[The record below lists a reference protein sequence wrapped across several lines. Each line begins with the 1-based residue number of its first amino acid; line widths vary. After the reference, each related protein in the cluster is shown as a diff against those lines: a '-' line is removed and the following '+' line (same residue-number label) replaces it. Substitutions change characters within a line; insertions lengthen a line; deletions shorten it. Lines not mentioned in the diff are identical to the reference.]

1 MAEDRSSDRES
12 SGDESPGL
20 ALNIPA
26 KRITQ
31 VLILIALFFTLAS
44 VAVQVAKVNLG
55 LGNLRGLVPL
65 FTVGNDESIATWY
78 STAVLLLCFA
88 FLAAIAVVK
97 KITNDRYFLYWAGL
111 SVVFLY
117 LSADEHFSIHER
129 LGRRIGQFVLDAAGI
144 AQEGILRRAWVVF
157 GIGMVLI
164 VTLVF
169 LRFFI
174 ALPPK
179 TRRIFFIA
187 GLLFVSGA
195 IGLEMAAAFYLDLYG
210 GGDNMT
216 LAQNTVRTQL
226 PNVEEFLE
234 MLGVIVFLYALM
246 SYINAQAKNS
256 GSVSAR
262 NRS

>member
-1 MAEDRSSDRES
+1 MAEIRSSERELSGDRSAEF
-12 SGDESPGL
+12 

-31 VLILIALFFTLAS
+31 ILVFVALFFTLAS
-44 VAVQVAKVNLG
+44 AAAQFAKVNLG
-55 LGNLRGLVPL
+55 LGNMRGLVPM
-65 FTVGNDESIATWY
+65 FTLGKEESIATWY
-78 STAVLLLCFA
+78 SSTALLFCFA
-88 FLAAIAVVK
+88 LLVVIAVYK
-97 KITNDRYFLYWAGL
+97 KIVNDRYFLYWAGL

-117 LSADEHFSIHER
+117 LSADESSSLHER
-129 LGRRIGQFVLDAAGI
+129 LGGAVGRYVLSATGIG
-144 AQEGILRRAWVVF
+144 QEGILGRAWVVF

-174 ALPPK
+174 ALPPE
-179 TRRIFFIA
+179 TRYLFFVA
-187 GLLFVSGA
+187 GLLFVTGA

-210 GGDNMT
+210 GGGNMT
-216 LAQNTVRTQL
+216 LVQDTVRTQV

-246 SYINAQAKNS
+246 SYINAQAKEVRFRV
-256 GSVSAR
+256 G
-262 NRS
+262 